1 MKIKKSTEAKLPTK
15 YGKFTIK
22 AYTHNS
28 QEHMVLMSENFH
40 DIEIPNVRI
49 HSECL
54 TGDTFGSL
62 KCDCQNQLD
71 MAIKFIA
78 KEGGMIIYHRQ
89 EGRNIGLLNKV
100 NAYTLQDNGR
110 DTIEANLELG
120 FAEDERDY
128 SVVEE
133 IFKDLNLKNIKL
145 ITNNPQKIAYVESL
159 GVKITSRI
167 PSITPLN
174 SHNNEYINAKKEQMG
189 HLL

>member
-1 MKIKKSTEAKLPTK
+1 MSIEKSTQAKLPTK
-15 YGKFTIK
+15 YGNFIIK
-22 AYTHNS
+22 VYKHNA
-28 QEHMVLMSENFH
+28 QEHLLVMSENFH
-40 DIEIPNVRI
+40 DLKIPNVRI

-62 KCDCQNQLD
+62 KCDCQNQLQL
-71 MAIKFIA
+71 AIKFIA

-100 NAYTLQDNGR
+100 NAYALQDKGR

-128 SVVEE
+128 SVVKE
-133 IFKDLNLKNIKL
+133 IFTDLKLKDIKL
-145 ITNNPQKIAYVESL
+145 ITNNPEKIEYIKSL
-159 GVKITSRI
+159 GVNIVSRI
-167 PSITPLN
+167 PAITPKN
-174 SHNNEYINAKKEQMG
+174 CYNDEYINVKKEQMG

>member
-1 MKIKKSTEAKLPTK
+1 MSIERSNEAKLPTK
-15 YGKFTIK
+15 YGNFIIK
-22 AYTHNS
+22 AYKCDA
-28 QEHMVLMSENFH
+28 QEHLLLISENFH
-40 DIEIPNVRI
+40 NIKVPNVRI

-62 KCDCQNQLD
+62 KCDCQNQLTE
-71 MAIKFIA
+71 AIKYIA
-78 KEGGMIIYHRQ
+78 KEGGMIVYHRQ

-100 NAYTLQDNGR
+100 NAYALQDDGR

-128 SVVEE
+128 RVIKE
-133 IFKDLNLKNIKL
+133 IFKEYRLKDIKL

-159 GVKITSRI
+159 GINIVSIV
-167 PSITPLN
+167 PAITPTN
-174 SHNNEYINAKKEQMG
+174 PFNDSYIKVKKEQMG